1 MGELRIDRGW
11 ERVTQGCNF
20 FRNRA
25 QSFHMLSGIAP
36 AGRIRDNPPAFAKR
50 GGKIFVK

>member
-1 MGELRIDRGW
+1 MGELRIDRAW

-20 FRNRA
+20 FRNRT
-25 QSFHMLSGIAP
+25 QSFHMLSGIAA
-36 AGRIRDNPPAFAKR
+36 AGGIGDNPPAFAKR